1 MDFLRDPAAT
11 FHERLAANVMNNEV
25 VKSTFEVNF
34 AKGTLKK

>member
-1 MDFLRDPAAT
+1 MDFLRDPAAN
-11 FHERLAANVMNNEV
+11 FHERLAGIYNEV